1 MVKILMNEIECK
13 IKNLISEKL
22 LIFKIEI
29 IDDSH
34 KHVNHKKD
42 TSGGHFRLFIVSNN
56 FKGLNLIKRHQLIYE
71 ILKNMIKIE
80 IHALSM
86 KLLDI
91 EEYNKN

>member
-1 MVKILMNEIECK
+1 MAKILMNKIECK
-13 IKNLISEKL
+13 IKSLISEKL
-22 LIFKIEI
+22 SIFKIEI

-34 KHVNHKKD
+34 KHANHKKD

-71 ILKNMIKIE
+71 ILKSMIKTE

-91 EEYNKN
+91 EEYNNN

>member
-1 MVKILMNEIECK
+1 MVKILMNEIQCK

-22 LIFKIEI
+22 SIFKIEI
-29 IDDSH
+29 IDDSY
-34 KHVNHKKD
+34 KHINHQKD

-56 FKGLNLIKRHQLIYE
+56 FKGLTLIKRHKLIYE
-71 ILKNMIKIE
+71 ILQNMIKTK

-91 EEYNKN
+91 DEYNKN

>member
-1 MVKILMNEIECK
+1 MNEIESK

-22 LIFKIEI
+22 SIFKIEI
-29 IDDSH
+29 IDDSY
-34 KHVNHKKD
+34 KHTNHKKD

-80 IHALSM
+80 IHAKTK

>member
-1 MVKILMNEIECK
+1 MNEIECK
-13 IKNLISEKL
+13 IKNLISEEL
-22 LIFKIEI
+22 SIFKIEI
-29 IDDSH
+29 IDNSH
-34 KHVNHKKD
+34 KHANHKKD
-42 TSGGHFRLFIVSNN
+42 TSGGHFHLFIVSNN

-71 ILKNMIKIE
+71 ILKTMIKTK